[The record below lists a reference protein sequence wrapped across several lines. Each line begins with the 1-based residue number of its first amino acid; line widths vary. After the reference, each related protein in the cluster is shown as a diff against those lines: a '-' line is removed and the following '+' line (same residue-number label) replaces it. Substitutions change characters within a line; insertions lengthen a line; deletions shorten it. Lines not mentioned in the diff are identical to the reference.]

1 MAAAPRPPTVGQK
14 EGVVKKL
21 PFVVLLAA
29 LIAVPAWGAVR
40 QEHHFS
46 LTFSSK
52 APRSPSGVTFSTDR
66 FNYKAPSPGQ
76 AADRVG
82 SVTFQLAP
90 GTRIDTKAFP
100 SCAKSALAAMGPG
113 ACPRGSRVGSGQ
125 AVIITGLPIDPVKM
139 SAKVFTTKAGLLTYL
154 TGSGQ
159 TQVLALSVSGSKI
172 VAPVPHVCPTGD
184 CSQVEAVLKKL
195 TVTLKPGKLVTTP
208 AKCPA
213 TRKWVNK
220 ALYKYVNGD
229 TETEKSTSACRR

>member
-1 MAAAPRPPTVGQK
+1 M
-14 EGVVKKL
+14 KKL
-21 PFVVLLAA
+21 PFVLLLTA
-29 LIAVPAWGAVR
+29 LMVVPAWAATR
-40 QEHHFS
+40 HEHKFS

-52 APRSPSGVTFSTDR
+52 SPRAASGITFSTDR
-66 FNYKAPSPGQ
+66 FSYKAPPPGQ

-90 GTRIDTKAFP
+90 GTRINTKAFP
-100 SCAKSALAAMGPG
+100 SCSKSALTERGPD
-113 ACPRGSRVGSGQ
+113 ACPSGSQVGSGK
-125 AVIITGLPIDPVKM
+125 AVIITGLPLDPVQM
-139 SAKVFTTKAGLLTYL
+139 TAKVFTTKGGLLTYL

-159 TQVLALSVSGSKI
+159 TQVLGLVAAGSKI

-208 AKCPA
+208 ATCPA
-213 TRKWVNK
+213 AGKWTNR
-220 ALYKYVNGD
+220 ALYKFVNGD